1 MSSSAAD
8 LPRAIRLHQATALV
22 VGVVVGVA
30 IFVQPAEVARGVG
43 SPQALLAVWIAAG
56 LLALAG
62 GLLCAELAS
71 SFRDGGG
78 VLRYL
83 TAAFGPAVG
92 FLWAWALFWAIHTG
106 IVAALAV
113 VFARSV
119 EALAPGL
126 GLGERPLAIAAILL
140 LTGLNVAGVRR
151 GSGLLTT
158 LTALKLLA
166 LVALV
171 GAGLWFGAG
180 GWTTSDAPG
189 ASASLGELEEL
200 GGLGGALLAALFTF
214 GGWHV
219 VTFPAAETVAPERTL
234 PRALV
239 VGLLL
244 VLALYLALNLA
255 YLAVLPFPE
264 LAGSTHVAADV
275 GEALAGPGGRAA
287 VAALAALSALG
298 ALAGMVLVGPRV
310 WHALAAEG
318 RAPRW
323 LAALHPRHRTPHL
336 ALAAQ
341 AVWASLLVALDSYR
355 TLYGRALVVEWIF
368 FGLLGPAV
376 IVLRR
381 RGAARRFSAPLHPLL
396 PIVFSGAAFALVVDR
411 LRSDPFGAG
420 LGLAL
425 AAAGIP
431 VYVALVRGA
440 RRAGKASAIVAGESP

>member
-1 MSSSAAD
+1 V
-8 LPRAIRLHQATALV
+8 RA
-22 VGVVVGVA
+22 
-30 IFVQPAEVARGVG
+30 F
-43 SPQALLAVWIAAG
+43 
-56 LLALAG
+56 
-62 GLLCAELAS
+62 
-71 SFRDGGG
+71 
-78 VLRYL
+78 
-83 TAAFGPAVG
+83 
-92 FLWAWALFWAIHTG
+92 
-106 IVAALAV
+106 
-113 VFARSV
+113 
-119 EALAPGL
+119 APGL
-126 GLGERPLAIAAILL
+126 GLGERPLAITAIVL

-151 GSGLLTT
+151 GFGLQTA
-158 LTALKLLA
+158 LTALKVLA

-171 GAGLWFGAG
+171 GAGLWLGGGGGAAAG
-180 GWTTSDAPG
+180 AP
-189 ASASLGELEEL
+189 ATNVSS

-239 VGLLL
+239 GGILF

-255 YLAVLPFPE
+255 YLSVLSLPE
-264 LAGSTHVAADV
+264 IAGSSHVAADV

-287 VAALAALSALG
+287 VAALAALSALA

-341 AVWASLLVALDSYR
+341 GLWASLLVAFDSYR
-355 TLYGRALVVEWIF
+355 TLYGRALVVEWLF
-368 FGLLGPAV
+368 FALLGPAV

-381 RGAARRFSAPLHPLL
+381 RGVARRFSAPLHPLV
-396 PIVFSGAAFALVVDR
+396 PIVFSAAACALVVDR
-411 LRSDPFGAG
+411 LWRDPFGAG
-420 LGLAL
+420 LGIAL

-431 VYVALVRGA
+431 VFWALGRA
-440 RRAGKASAIVAGESP
+440 RRRAGEAGATIAGENP